1 MNRGA
6 YWAGRNIGREP
17 ENGAEAPADVDE
29 SVVTATAGPGDEPVA
44 FDEQAER
51 RSIADR
57 AAPVLLAIAAAAW
70 IVAVT
75 IVGIG
80 AFRDGVG
87 AVALLRG
94 AALAS
99 APLALL
105 VALLILWLRG
115 GSREAGRYADAAQVV
130 RRETLAL
137 DAVLGLASRRL
148 AEDRQAVAAEAG
160 RLVALADETSARLR
174 EATGGLSREIAAL
187 AAAGR
192 GLDEAAGTA
201 RVDMGVLLGDL
212 PIAEAQVRAL
222 GAQLRDTGLAAHE
235 QAAAFQA
242 ALSGLAARAKE
253 AEEANAGAAN
263 RLAAQVSRVASA
275 SDAAARGIGEAEGR
289 MGAGIDHLLTRAA
302 QAVERTH
309 AGIVAQGEAI
319 DAMIARASA
328 GADAAASRA
337 VDVIGGRV
345 AALAAEIDALGA
357 LLTQSD
363 GAGIATVERIRH
375 ALAAVETRFAELDE
389 TGRARTERLGE
400 ALGQLWPHAEKTM
413 TALNGGGTAATT
425 LINRTETLHTGVRA
439 CLSDIGTA
447 LPHALDALDER
458 IAATAPSIE
467 RLGGTVSQAADAIV
481 RASDRGDAIE
491 ALGERLSATRESAVA
506 LDRTIAAVD
515 AQATKLAD
523 GTTAQL
529 VEALVRVRETGMQ
542 AAERT
547 RDALAAVVPDSRR
560 AIEAAIGEAIGT
572 QVARVSAAGE
582 RAAAQSRD
590 TADRIERDLVRLADA
605 GAAAEARIADGRAAL
620 DAVDRDN
627 LSQRS
632 AELVEALNST
642 AVDVAGLLA
651 ADPGD
656 TAWTAYLKGDRG
668 VFTRRAVRLLE
679 AGEAKAVAARYG
691 EDEAF
696 RAQVNRYV
704 HDFEAL
710 LRPIL
715 AMREGSVLA
724 VVLLS
729 SEMGKLYVAL
739 AQAIERLRA

>member
-1 MNRGA
+1 MGQ
-6 YWAGRNIGREP
+6 EP
-17 ENGAEAPADVDE
+17 EAGDE
-29 SVVTATAGPGDEPVA
+29 STPIAGEAQSTPTTDDGVETAAIDREDGSRSAIIERVVLGLMAG
-44 FDEQAER
+44 
-51 RSIADR
+51 
-57 AAPVLLAIAAAAW
+57 AALAW
-70 IVAVT
+70 IVAVA
-75 IVGIG
+75 IVGAG
-80 AFRDGVG
+80 MVREGVG
-87 AVALLRG
+87 AAALLRG
-94 AALAS
+94 MALAS

-105 VALLILWLRG
+105 AALLVLWRRS
-115 GSREAGRYADAAQVV
+115 GSREAGRYADAARVV

-148 AEDRQAVAAEAG
+148 AEDREAVAAEAD

-174 EATGGLSREIAAL
+174 EATGSLSREIAAL
-187 AAAGR
+187 AATGR

-201 RVDMGVLLGDL
+201 RVDMGVLLADL
-212 PIAEAQVRAL
+212 PVAEAQVRAL
-222 GAQLRDTGLAAHE
+222 AEQVRDTGLAAHE
-235 QAAAFQA
+235 QASGFQA

-253 AEEANAGAAN
+253 AEDANAGAAN

-289 MGAGIDHLLTRAA
+289 MGAGIDGLLARAA

-328 GADAAASRA
+328 GADTAASRA
-337 VDVIGGRV
+337 ADVIGGRV
-345 AALAAEIDALGA
+345 SALAAEIEALGA

-375 ALAAVETRFAELDE
+375 ALAAVETRFAALDE
-389 TGRARTERLGE
+389 TGRARTERLSEG
-400 ALGQLWPHAEKTM
+400 LGQLWAHAEKTM
-413 TALNGGGTAATT
+413 AALNGGGTAATT
-425 LINRTETLHTGVRA
+425 LINRTETLHAGVRA
-439 CLSDIGTA
+439 CLSD
-447 LPHALDALDER
+447 LDATLPQAFDMLDER
-458 IAATAPSIE
+458 IAATTPGVG
-467 RLGGTVSQAADAIV
+467 RLGDTVAQAADAIV
-481 RASDRGDAIE
+481 RASDRSDAIA
-491 ALGERLSATRESAVA
+491 ALGERLTAARAGAEA
-506 LDRTIAAVD
+506 LDATIAQVD
-515 AQATKLAD
+515 AQATKLAE

-542 AAERT
+542 AAERA
-547 RDALAAVVPDSRR
+547 RDALAAIVPDSRR
-560 AIEAAIGEAIGT
+560 AIETAVGEAIEA
-572 QVARVSAAGE
+572 QVVRVSAAGE

-590 TADRIERDLVRLADA
+590 AADRIERDLARVADA
-605 GAAAEARIADGRAAL
+605 GAAAEARIVEVRASL
-620 DAVDRDN
+620 DAADRDT

-632 AELVEALNST
+632 AELVEVLNST
-642 AVDVAGLLA
+642 AIDVARLLA

-656 TAWTAYLKGDRG
+656 TAWAAYLKGDRG
-668 VFTRRAVRLLE
+668 AFTRRAVRLLD
-679 AGEAKAVAARYG
+679 AGEAKTVAARYG

-715 AMREGSVLA
+715 ALREGSVLA